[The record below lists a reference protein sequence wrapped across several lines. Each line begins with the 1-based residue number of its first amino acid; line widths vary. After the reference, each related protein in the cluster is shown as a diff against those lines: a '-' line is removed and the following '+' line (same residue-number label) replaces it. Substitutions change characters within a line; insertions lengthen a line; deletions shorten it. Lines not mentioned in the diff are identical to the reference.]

1 MSKSKVTK
9 LSFDNT
15 EVAFQ
20 SKTDFEL
27 KKSFWLFKLVGN
39 NFIVKWSPLLLKIA
53 LFLRL
58 PIKGIIKKT
67 IFSQFCGGEFIHD
80 CENSIVTLAQYNVK
94 TILDYSVEGQINEA
108 DFEQVTNEIIKTI
121 HRAKGDE
128 NIPFAVFK
136 ISGLGRFNILEKVSA
151 NQNLSDSETLEFDQI
166 KDRVKRICQKAFDLN
181 VNIFIDAEES
191 WIQNTID
198 HLATS
203 MMRLFN
209 KEQVIVYNTL
219 QMYRWDRLAFLKQSY
234 ADAENG
240 NYHLGLKIVRGA
252 YMEKERKRAEEFDYP
267 SPIQKDKKS
276 CDQDF
281 DLALSY
287 CINHIDKI
295 SICAGTHNEEST
307 LKLVELMTEN
317 NVLKDD
323 NRLYFSQLLGMS
335 DHISFNL
342 AKQGYNVVKY
352 MPYGP
357 VKEVIPYL
365 LRRADENTSVGG
377 QTTKELALIEKE
389 ISRRKLKAS
398 VEA

>member
-1 MSKSKVTK
+1 MSKSKVTN
-9 LSFDNT
+9 LSFENT
-15 EVAFQ
+15 KVAFQ

-80 CENSIVTLAQYNVK
+80 CEKSIITLAQYKVK

-151 NQNLSDSETLEFDQI
+151 NHSLSDSETLEFNQI
-166 KDRVKRICQKAFDLN
+166 KNRVKRICQKAFDLN

-209 KEQVIVYNTL
+209 KEHVIVYNTL

-252 YMEKERKRAEEFDYP
+252 YMEKERKRAEEFGYP

-295 SICAGTHNEEST
+295 SICAGTHNEKST
-307 LKLVELMTEN
+307 LKLVELMTKN

-323 NRLYFSQLLGMS
+323 NRVYFSQLLGMS

-357 VKEVIPYL
+357 VKEVLPYL
-365 LRRADENTSVGG
+365 IRRAQENTSIAG
-377 QTTKELALIEKE
+377 QTSRELTLIIQERN
-389 ISRRKLKAS
+389 RRNQELH
-398 VEA
+398 EQD

>member
-1 MSKSKVTK
+1 MSKSKVTN
-9 LSFDNT
+9 LSFENT
-15 EVAFQ
+15 KVAFQ

-80 CENSIVTLAQYNVK
+80 CEKSIITLAQYKVK

-108 DFEQVTNEIIKTI
+108 DFEQVTNEIINTI

-151 NQNLSDSETLEFDQI
+151 NHSLSDSETLEFNQI
-166 KDRVKRICQKAFDLN
+166 KNRVKRICQKAFDLN

-209 KEQVIVYNTL
+209 KEHVIVYNTL

-252 YMEKERKRAEEFDYP
+252 YMEKERKRAEEFGYP

-295 SICAGTHNEEST
+295 SICAGTHNEKST
-307 LKLVELMTEN
+307 LKLVELMTKN

-323 NRLYFSQLLGMS
+323 NRVYFSQLLGMS

-357 VKEVIPYL
+357 VKEVLPYL
-365 LRRADENTSVGG
+365 IRRAQENTSIAG
-377 QTTKELALIEKE
+377 QTSRELTLIIQERN
-389 ISRRKLKAS
+389 RRNQELH
-398 VEA
+398 EQN